1 MQVRMGRLAWTLDG
15 WAEEG
20 GVGEHPVGGEWLS
33 WGIPS
38 RRGVA
43 ELGEEW
49 PSWYL
54 PSRRGLVEVRYAYI
68 GILHAFV

>member
-20 GVGEHPVGGEWLS
+20 GVGEHLVGGEWLS

-43 ELGEEW
+43 KLGEEW
-49 PSWYL
+49 PSW
-54 PSRRGLVEVRYAYI
+54 
-68 GILHAFV
+68 

>member
-33 WGIPS
+33 WGRSGRVGTYP
-38 RRGVA
+38 V
-43 ELGEEW
+43 GEAW
-49 PSWYL
+49 L
-54 PSRRGLVEVRYAYI
+54 R
-68 GILHAFV
+68 

>member
-20 GVGEHPVGGEWLS
+20 GVGEHPVGGAWL
-33 WGIPS
+33 
-38 RRGVA
+38 
-43 ELGEEW
+43 
-49 PSWYL
+49 SWYL

-68 GILHAFV
+68 GILHGFV